1 MGGLRRGGRPAVGH
15 NPPGGQAKEPG
26 GDRPALVEIMTVH
39 EDGDALRALNI
50 LQQRKDLP
58 ASDRIERGDRLVR
71 QQQRGPAHERAR
83 DGDAL
88 LLPAGEIADRLVAL
102 VRQTDAREQP
112 LGLRDLCARKQAQQ
126 RRRQR
131 HVRQA
136 GIEHVLP
143 AGDRLY
149 EGKVLIDRADALLH
163 GALGA
168 AARAGKRLPVD
179 AHFPA
184 VARQRAVEDAK
195 QRRLPGAG
203 RADDGHE
210 LPRLDAEGDVRQH
223 LRPAAEALAD
233 VCSFQQ
239 HGFTFRRT

>member
-1 MGGLRRGGRPAVGH
+1 M
-15 NPPGGQAKEPG
+15 QAKEPG
-26 GDRPALVEIMTVH
+26 GNRPALVEIMTVH
-39 EDGDALRALNI
+39 ENGDTLRALNI

-58 ASDRIERGDRLVR
+58 AGDRVERGDRLVR
-71 QQQRGPAHERAR
+71 QQQRGLSHERTR

-88 LLPAGEIADRLVAL
+88 LLPAGQAADRLVAF
-102 VRQTDAREQP
+102 VRQADAREQP
-112 LGLRDLCARKQAQQ
+112 LGLRNLRAGKQAQQ
-126 RRRQR
+126 GRRQR

-143 AGDRLY
+143 AGDWLHQR
-149 EGKVLIDRADALLH
+149 EVLIDGADALLH

-168 AARAGKRLPVD
+168 AARAGKWLPVD

-184 VARQRAVEDAK
+184 VARQCAVENAK
-195 QRRLPGAG
+195 QCRLPGTG

-210 LPRLDAEGDVRQH
+210 FPRLHAEGDVRQH
-223 LRPAAEALAD
+223 LQPAAEALAD

-239 HGFTFRRT
+239 HGLTFRRT

>member
-1 MGGLRRGGRPAVGH
+1 M
-15 NPPGGQAKEPG
+15 QAKEPG
-26 GDRPALVEIMTVH
+26 GNRPALVEIMTVH
-39 EDGDALRALNI
+39 ENGDALRALNV

-58 ASDRIERGDRLVR
+58 AGDRVERGDRLVR
-71 QQQRGPAHERAR
+71 QQQRGLSHERTR
-83 DGDAL
+83 DGNTL
-88 LLPAGEIADRLVAL
+88 LLPAGEITDRLIVL

-112 LGLRDLCARKQAQQ
+112 LSLRDLRARKQAQQ

-136 GIEHVLP
+136 GVEHVLP
-143 AGDRLY
+143 AGDRLH
-149 EGKVLIDRADALLH
+149 ECEILIDGADALLH

-195 QRRLPGAG
+195 QRRLPGTG

-210 LPRLDAEGDVRQH
+210 LPRLHTEGDVRQH

-239 HGFTFRRT
+239 HGFTCRRT

>member
-1 MGGLRRGGRPAVGH
+1 M
-15 NPPGGQAKEPG
+15 QTEEPG
-26 GDRPALVEIMTVH
+26 GNRPALVEIMTVH
-39 EDGDALRALNI
+39 EDGDTLGARYI

-58 ASDRIERGDRLVR
+58 AGDRVKRGDRFVR
-71 QQQRGPAHERAR
+71 EQQRGLSHERAR

-88 LLPAGEIADRLVAL
+88 LLPAGQTTDRLVAL
-102 VRQTDAREQP
+102 VGKTDAREQP
-112 LGLRDLCARKQAQQ
+112 LGLRRLRAGKQPQQ

-131 HVRQA
+131 HIRQA

-143 AGDRLY
+143 AGDRLD
-149 EGKVLIDRADALLH
+149 ERKVLIDRSDALLH
-163 GALGA
+163 RALFAPAG
-168 AARAGKRLPVD
+168 AGKRLAAD

-195 QRRLPGAG
+195 ERRLPRAG

-210 LPRLDAEGDVRQH
+210 LARLQPKGHIRQH
-223 LRPAAEALAD
+223 RRPSAEALAD

-239 HGFTFRRT
+239 HGVTSPPT